1 MKHKLSKSEIR
12 YGRLYGIKSD
22 GTYLL
27 YSSMPE
33 YFRIHIQNKL
43 LEQKRFRANKIY
55 ISEEIMGM
63 FETGDVVEITKDD
76 DETIIVELISPDDD
90 S

>member
-1 MKHKLSKSEIR
+1 MRHKLSKSEIR
-12 YGRLYGIKSD
+12 YGRLYGLKID
-22 GTYLL
+22 GTHVL

-33 YFRIHIQNKL
+33 YFKIHIQRKL

-63 FETGDVVEITKDD
+63 FEIGDVVEIIKDD
-76 DETIIVELISPDDD
+76 NETIIVDLVSGDD